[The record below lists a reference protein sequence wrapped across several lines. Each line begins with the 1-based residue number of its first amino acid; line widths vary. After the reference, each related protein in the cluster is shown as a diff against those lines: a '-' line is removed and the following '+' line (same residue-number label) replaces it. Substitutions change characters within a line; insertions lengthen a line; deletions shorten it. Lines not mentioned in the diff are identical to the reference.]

1 MRNCIVLGIVLLLV
15 ACASTVPREGA
26 GLGILDTAPVVR
38 YYSRQS
44 PDLYLDWKY
53 YPGRQGADQIAEVV
67 PNSEAGR
74 AAVPT
79 RPH

>member
-1 MRNCIVLGIVLLLV
+1 MRNFIVLGMVPLLV
-15 ACASTVPREGA
+15 ACASTMPREGA

-38 YYSRQS
+38 FYSRQS

-53 YPGRQGADQIAEVV
+53 YPGPQGAEQIAEAM

-79 RPH
+79 KPH

>member
-1 MRNCIVLGIVLLLV
+1 MRNFIVLGMAPLIV
-15 ACASTVPREGA
+15 ACASTAPREGP
-26 GLGILDTAPVVR
+26 GLGLLDSAPVVR

-53 YPGRQGADQIAEVV
+53 YPGRQGADQIAEVL

-74 AAVPT
+74 AIAPT
-79 RPH
+79 RPR